1 MRLHYLSWIS
11 FLHFAI
17 CVGVARGTDSAE
29 AMISRGEEIYRQ
41 SCLEC
46 HGENGEGVEEE
57 YADPLIGDLTVG
69 GLSELIAET
78 MPEGDPE
85 ACVGEDAEAVAHY
98 IHYSFYSDAAQV
110 RNRPP
115 RISLARLTGEQLRQS
130 LADLYEHFESDVW
143 IEEKRGVEANYFD
156 GSRWSKEK
164 LKIERIDPVIDFD
177 FGKESPGEGIGAEAF
192 YIQWSGSL
200 KVDHSGRYEIVLR
213 STLSCMLKFGA
224 RDRELVNNHVQ
235 SEGKEEFR
243 RSIYLT
249 AGRLYPFTLEFIQR
263 KRKTEQPPAKVSL
276 SWIPP
281 GGVEEIIPKRN
292 LVPSGMPSTYSLQTK
307 LPPDDRSYGYERGTS
322 INRQWDTS
330 TTEAAVEF
338 AETAINELYP
348 RYRRRHRDEP
358 DENRAKLRGFLEEV
372 VTTAFRGPL
381 DDPTRQRYINNQLD
395 LAEDDGEA
403 IKRSL
408 LISLKSPRFLYPLL
422 DADRDASQRAAN
434 RLALFLF
441 DSLPSDEWLLKEV
454 EQDKLV
460 DEAAVDQAARR
471 MVRDYRCR
479 AKLRSFLH
487 NWFDLAEAEELSKDQ
502 ELFPG
507 FDAALV
513 QDLHHSFDAFLDAV
527 VWSEGSDFRQLVQ
540 ADWTMTTDRLEDFYG
555 AAWKP
560 AESGSAE
567 TEGAEQEEDDHA
579 VVKRSVSAPSV
590 HVGALTHPLLLSHL
604 SYHRTSSPIHRGV
617 FLTRYTLGRVLR
629 PPNAAFTP
637 LNPDLHP
644 DLTTRQRVELQTG
657 EVNCQVCH
665 QKINSLGFAL
675 ESFDATG
682 RFRELE
688 RDQPI
693 DASGSYVTRAGERIE
708 FSGARELGDF
718 LASSEDCHRAFVES
732 AFEHFVKQP
741 ITAFGADVSDRLTQS
756 FRDSG
761 FNIQELIVSIAKIA
775 AIPPTPSAS
784 T

>member
-1 MRLHYLSWIS
+1 MKSILLSWIGS
-11 FLHFAI
+11 VCL
-17 CVGVARGTDSAE
+17 VTSLGVARGAE
-29 AMISRGEEIYRQ
+29 TAESMRKRGEEIYRQ
-41 SCLEC
+41 ACLDC
-46 HGENGEGVEEE
+46 HGENGEGVEDQ
-57 YADPLIGDLTVG
+57 YADPLVGDLTVG

-85 ACVGEDAEAVAHY
+85 DCVGEDAEAVAHY
-98 IHYSFYSDAAQV
+98 VHYNFYSDAAQV

-115 RISLARLTGEQLRQS
+115 RVSLARLTGEQLRQS
-130 LADLYEHFESDVW
+130 LADLYGHFEGDAWV
-143 IEEKRGVEANYFD
+143 EDKTGVEADYFD
-156 GSRWSKEK
+156 GSRWSKDK

-192 YIQWSGSL
+192 YVLWSGSL
-200 KVDHSGRYEIVLR
+200 RVERSGRYELVLR

-249 AGRLYPFTLEFIQR
+249 AGRVYPFTLEFIQR
-263 KRKTEQPPAKVSL
+263 KRKTEQPPARISL
-276 SWIPP
+276 SWVPP
-281 GGVEEIIPKRN
+281 GGVEEIIPNRN
-292 LVPSGMPSTYSLQTK
+292 LVPTRMPSTFSLQTK

-338 AETAINELYP
+338 AETAITELYP
-348 RYRRRHRDEP
+348 RYRRHHRDEP
-358 DENRAKLRGFLEEV
+358 DENRAKLRGFLEEIV
-372 VTTAFRGPL
+372 ATAFRGPL
-381 DDPTRQRYINNQLD
+381 DEPTRKRYIDNQLE

-408 LISLKSPRFLYPLL
+408 LISLKSPRFLYPSL
-422 DADRDASQRAAN
+422 DADRRASQRIAN

-441 DSLPSDEWLLKEV
+441 DSLPADEWLLKQI

-460 DEAAVDQAARR
+460 DESSVDQAARK

-479 AKLRSFLH
+479 AKLRSFLL

-513 QDLHHSFDAFLDAV
+513 QDLHHSFDAFVDAV
-527 VWSEGSDFRQLVQ
+527 VWSEGSDFRQLLQ
-540 ADWTMTTDRLEDFYG
+540 ADWTMTNKRLESFYG
-555 AAWKP
+555 SSWAP
-560 AESGSAE
+560 ADSNASDGNRS
-567 TEGAEQEEDDHA
+567 
-579 VVKRSVSAPSV
+579 VVKRSVNDGDV

-644 DLTTRQRVELQTG
+644 NLTTRQRVELQTG

-682 RFRELE
+682 RFRETE
-688 RDQPI
+688 REQPI
-693 DASGSYVTRAGERIE
+693 DASGSYVTRAGEQIE
-708 FSGARELGDF
+708 FRGARELGDF

-741 ITAFGADVSDRLTQS
+741 IAAFGADVSDRLTQS
-756 FRDSG
+756 FRENG

-775 AIPPTPSAS
+775 ATPPTAPPS